1 MSNALGAVVST
12 TALLL
17 LAVVA
22 AGPSFGWFE
31 LSSQTLAALAA
42 AKLVAGLGLVASLAR
57 QFGVT
62 GTKLVA
68 LLLGA
73 GVLVAAGLMALLPKA
88 PSALPPA
95 EQLYVNHCG
104 ACHGNLGQG
113 SDLGPPLNDSQW
125 IHGTGSLDDISAV
138 VDDGVPGTT
147 MVGWKDI
154 LSDED
159 RLALSVYV
167 FGLQLA
173 EQ

>member
-17 LAVVA
+17 LAVAA

-31 LSSQTLAALAA
+31 LSSQTLAALGA
-42 AKLVAGLGLVASLAR
+42 AKLIAGLGLVGSLAR

-62 GTKLVA
+62 GTKLGA

-73 GVLVAAGLMALLPKA
+73 GVLVATALMVLLPKA

-95 EQLYVNHCG
+95 EQLYVDHCG
-104 ACHGNLGQG
+104 ACHGDLGQG
-113 SDLGPPLNDSQW
+113 SDLGPPLNDTQW
-125 IHGTGSLDDISAV
+125 IHGVGSLDDIAMV
-138 VDDGVPGTT
+138 IDDGVPGTT
-147 MVGWKDI
+147 MVGWKSI

-159 RLALSVYV
+159 RLAVSVYV